1 MHETR
6 RVSMLRS
13 LKISGVLV
21 AIVFAAMTIAVLAW
35 MNRPVDEP
43 GWPERGLQGVAFS
56 PFRAG
61 QDPDL
66 GVFPRFEQID
76 ADLRLLSDASI
87 AAVRT
92 YSTLNSLVQI
102 PELAARYQ
110 IKVTLG
116 AWLNENRRLNER
128 EVANTI
134 ALANEHEN
142 VIRVIVGNEAL
153 WREDLDISELT
164 RHLDHVRDAVRQPV
178 STAEP
183 WHVWL
188 KHPQLANHVDY
199 LAVHVLPYWEGVP
212 VETAVDY
219 LARRIDQLTQA
230 FPGKQIVLAEVGWP
244 SDGRTREASVASAST
259 HSLFLRRFLRKAKE
273 EGYLYYIVEA
283 FDQPWKARREG
294 SAGAYWGLYNVNR
307 EAKLTFVEP
316 IVRVPEWQTLAAISV
331 SLAALLLGLFFVHSK
346 TLGTR
351 GRSLLAVVVYSAATA
366 LVLVIY
372 DYSQKYLTIASALIG
387 LVLILGMLFV
397 IAVLLAEA
405 HEWAEAHWSTSRRRA
420 FPAETDPGYA
430 PKVSIHIPAYH
441 EPAAMLIETLDA
453 LDLHRVAVPLVIE
466 LYQICVMQV
475 RNKTI

>member
-21 AIVFAAMTIAVLAW
+21 AIVFAAITFALWAW

-43 GWPERGLQGVAFS
+43 GWPERGLQVVAFS

-142 VIRVIVGNEAL
+142 VIRVIVGNRSA
-153 WREDLDISELT
+153 
-164 RHLDHVRDAVRQPV
+164 P
-178 STAEP
+178 
-183 WHVWL
+183 
-188 KHPQLANHVDY
+188 
-199 LAVHVLPYWEGVP
+199 
-212 VETAVDY
+212 
-219 LARRIDQLTQA
+219 
-230 FPGKQIVLAEVGWP
+230 P
-244 SDGRTREASVASAST
+244 S
-259 HSLFLRRFLRKAKE
+259 
-273 EGYLYYIVEA
+273 
-283 FDQPWKARREG
+283 
-294 SAGAYWGLYNVNR
+294 
-307 EAKLTFVEP
+307 
-316 IVRVPEWQTLAAISV
+316 
-331 SLAALLLGLFFVHSK
+331 
-346 TLGTR
+346 LGTYGSSILSSR
-351 GRSLLAVVVYSAATA
+351 TTSIISRSMCCRTGKAFRSKQRSTTSH
-366 LVLVIY
+366 
-372 DYSQKYLTIASALIG
+372 DASI
-387 LVLILGMLFV
+387 
-397 IAVLLAEA
+397 
-405 HEWAEAHWSTSRRRA
+405 S
-420 FPAETDPGYA
+420 
-430 PKVSIHIPAYH
+430 
-441 EPAAMLIETLDA
+441 
-453 LDLHRVAVPLVIE
+453 
-466 LYQICVMQV
+466 
-475 RNKTI
+475 